1 MDCMDLWAI
10 VPELILAA
18 TALLLVPL
26 AAFARGR
33 WLFLPPSI
41 AAAGLAGALAAS
53 VPMLGWAP
61 QAVFCDTYAVDGF
74 GVVFKL
80 LLLTG
85 ALLSLAMVVAHFRG
99 TDKPPH
105 AATAL
110 VFATLGA
117 VLVASAIDLGLIV
130 LFLQLLSMASYVLVA
145 LVRRDRAANE
155 AVLKYFIY
163 AAAALA
169 IMAYG
174 LTFLFGLTGSL
185 DLRAIGAALGGADAV
200 WVAVAFGLILVG
212 YGFEVT
218 MAPFHFWAPDVYS
231 GATAPVT
238 GFLSVVPKL
247 AGFAALLRFLLTALP
262 GGLAGWPTVIAL
274 LAALTMTW
282 GNLAA
287 LRQRRL
293 KRLLAYSSVAQAG
306 YVLIAVAVAERVAG
320 AGVAA
325 AFYLAAYLFM
335 NLGAFAVVGVLE
347 RHVGHDDVSAY
358 RGLARRAPG
367 LAAVLAL
374 SLLSL
379 AGVPPLAG
387 FFGKVLLLQV
397 GLDGGLAWLVVVAV
411 LNMVVALY
419 YYLTPIVRMYF
430 GEHGSQ
436 RAEPFR
442 RRPLY
447 SGVIVLSLLGIL
459 VGGVAPELLMRVV
472 SNVAEL
478 LTF

>member
-1 MDCMDLWAI
+1 MGSTGEVM
-10 VPELILAA
+10 LIMA
-18 TALLLVPL
+18 P
-26 AAFARGR
+26 
-33 WLFLPPSI
+33 I
-41 AAAGLAGALAAS
+41 AGAL
-53 VPMLGWAP
+53 
-61 QAVFCDTYAVDGF
+61 
-74 GVVFKL
+74 
-80 LLLTG
+80 
-85 ALLSLAMVVAHFRG
+85 VAIP
-99 TDKPPH
+99 T
-105 AATAL
+105 
-110 VFATLGA
+110 
-117 VLVASAIDLGLIV
+117 
-130 LFLQLLSMASYVLVA
+130 
-145 LVRRDRAANE
+145 
-155 AVLKYFIY
+155 YFI
-163 AAAALA
+163 ARRFVDRFAALA
-169 IMAYG
+169 AVVVLALLPG
-174 LTFLFGLTGSL
+174 TFFSYS
-185 DLRAIGAALGGADAV
+185 
-200 WVAVAFGLILVG
+200 LVG
-212 YGFEVT
+212 FPDHSAAEVLFQSL
-218 MAPFHFWAPDVYS
+218 AILA
-231 GATAPVT
+231 
-238 GFLSVVPKL
+238 FLV
-247 AGFAALLRFLLTALP
+247 
-262 GGLAGWPTVIAL
+262 
-274 LAALTMTW
+274 
-282 GNLAA
+282 
-287 LRQRRL
+287 
-293 KRLLAYSSVAQAG
+293 
-306 YVLIAVAVAERVAG
+306 AVAVAERVAG

-374 SLLSL
+374 ALLSL

-447 SGVIVLSLLGIL
+447 RGVIVLSLLGIL